1 MVTLR
6 TNHGPLD
13 VINIYNAGPG
23 SERTNEAVERIME
36 YQALGEGL
44 ICGDFNLHHGHWDPN
59 ATRDDAI
66 ADRLVD
72 WLLDRSV
79 ALLTDPQVPT
89 RGEAVL
95 DLTMA
100 TNDLYRRTRMEA
112 YVDERYACGSN
123 HKPILTCICGT
134 RASRGGK
141 RLGRYSM
148 EKLDPEEFGR
158 ICAREAANLTW
169 NAERPRAVNHLA
181 ESIQNTLLMALQG
194 STTRSSGRG
203 TGQRWWTK
211 ECDDAVAE
219 HHKARKEWKLLRYI
233 EALEPEL
240 RMARNDS
247 KRNLAKGHQK
257 GKR

>member
-1 MVTLR
+1 MVYIRKDLEASQKLLKDEEHPDICMVTLR

-23 SERTNEAVERIME
+23 SERTNEAVEHVME

-79 ALLTDPQVPT
+79 VLLTDPQVPT

-100 TNDLYRRTRMEA
+100 TNNLYRRTRVEA
-112 YVDERYACGSN
+112 YSFN
-123 HKPILTCICGT
+123 
-134 RASRGGK
+134 RAQRVTGK
-141 RLGRYSM
+141 LRRSLRTSKWRRM
-148 EKLDPEEFGR
+148 VRFSLPR
-158 ICAREAANLTW
+158 IFP
-169 NAERPRAVNHLA
+169 RPP
-181 ESIQNTLLMALQG
+181 
-194 STTRSSGRG
+194 G
-203 TGQRWWTK
+203 TGRRR
-211 ECDDAVAE
+211 AA
-219 HHKARKEWKLLRYI
+219 I
-233 EALEPEL
+233 GP
-240 RMARNDS
+240 
-247 KRNLAKGHQK
+247 
-257 GKR
+257 

>member
-1 MVTLR
+1 MLRQPNHRHRSTSGISILQINTQRSSRVHAAALQLACADDIEIICVQEPWVNRNAEEEAETQKTQTHPRYDIFSPLGTWTTRPRTMIYIRKDLEASQKLLKDEEHPDICMITLR

-36 YQALGEGL
+36 YQTLGEGL

-100 TNDLYRRTRMEA
+100 TNKLYRRTRVEA
-112 YVDERYACGSN
+112 YVDERYACGSD
-123 HKPILTCICGT
+123 HEPILTCI
-134 RASRGGK
+134 
-141 RLGRYSM
+141 
-148 EKLDPEEFGR
+148 
-158 ICAREAANLTW
+158 
-169 NAERPRAVNHLA
+169 
-181 ESIQNTLLMALQG
+181 
-194 STTRSSGRG
+194 
-203 TGQRWWTK
+203 
-211 ECDDAVAE
+211 
-219 HHKARKEWKLLRYI
+219 
-233 EALEPEL
+233 
-240 RMARNDS
+240 
-247 KRNLAKGHQK
+247 
-257 GKR
+257 